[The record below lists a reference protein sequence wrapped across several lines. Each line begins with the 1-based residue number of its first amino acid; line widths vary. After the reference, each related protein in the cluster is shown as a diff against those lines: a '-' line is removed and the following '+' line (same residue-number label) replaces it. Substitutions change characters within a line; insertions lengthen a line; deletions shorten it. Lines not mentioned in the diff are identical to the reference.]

1 MEKQANADYPIH
13 ELIAKRWSPCGFAD
27 RPVSRDDLLSL
38 FEAARWA
45 PSSYNEQ
52 PWNYLVA
59 TKDQR
64 DNFGRMLSCLVE
76 PNRDWAQH
84 APVLVLTV
92 AGLNFTRN
100 GKPNTAAWHDIG
112 LASASLSLEA
122 TARGLSIHQMIGIL
136 PDRAQEIYAIPEGF
150 QVVTGLAIGYA
161 ADPDTLEAS
170 IKQRDTA
177 VRQRKRL
184 SEFVFS
190 DRWGTTADFIP

>member
-52 PWNYLVA
+52 PWHYLIS
-59 TKDQR
+59 TKNQP
-64 DNFGRMLSCLVE
+64 DNFGGMLSCLVE

-92 AGLNFTRN
+92 AGLNFMRN
-100 GKPNTAAWHDIG
+100 GKPNAAAWHDIG
-112 LASASLSLEA
+112 LASATLSLEA
-122 TARGLSIHQMIGIL
+122 TARGLSVHQMIGVL
-136 PDRAQEIYAIPEGF
+136 PDKAQELYAVPEGF
-150 QVVTGLAIGYA
+150 QVVTALAIGYA
-161 ADPDTLEAS
+161 ADPETLPAALQ
-170 IKQRDTA
+170 QRDTA
-177 VRQRKRL
+177 VRQRKGL

>member
-1 MEKQANADYPIH
+1 MEKPANAEHTIH
-13 ELIAKRWSPCGFAD
+13 ELIAKRWSPCGFAH
-27 RPVSRDDLLSL
+27 RTVSRDDLLSL

-59 TKDQR
+59 TKDQL

-84 APVLVLTV
+84 VPVLVLTV

-122 TARGLSIHQMIGIL
+122 TARGLSVHQMIGII
-136 PDRAQEIYAIPEGF
+136 PDKAREIYEIPEGF
-150 QVVTGLAIGYA
+150 QAVTALAIGYA
-161 ADPDTLEAS
+161 ADPETLETP
-170 IKQRDTA
+170 IQQRDTA

-184 SEFVFS
+184 SDFVFS
-190 DRWGTTADFIP
+190 DRWGTIAKIIP